1 VAAIPSAVP
10 SVRFLVLIEREDS
23 SAIPVAIAAGV
34 AGYLLKEVDPAELAP
49 AVRSVWR
56 ELFIGQNILY
66 QPEYDQNHIRNILDK
81 LQLRSRTEAVVYAVR
96 EKLVDVT

>member
-1 VAAIPSAVP
+1 VAAIPSTVP

-56 ELFIGQNILY
+56 RSSLSDRIFFISQNMIKT
-66 QPEYDQNHIRNILDK
+66 I
-81 LQLRSRTEAVVYAVR
+81 
-96 EKLVDVT
+96 